1 MASLFDEYRDSYGQA
16 VEGSIRFSGLGHDF
30 FLKAKVDLLRRL
42 VIERGLAQDGAGV
55 RALDVGCGIG
65 SLHRHREGVFA
76 SLNGCDVSEE
86 SIRCARRGNPGV
98 AYSVCTSAA
107 LPYGED
113 IFDLAFASCVLHH
126 VAPDAWHDF
135 FREMRRVLRPGGI
148 ACIIEHNPWNPL
160 TRLAVLRCP
169 FDKDA
174 VLLRA
179 AMTET
184 LFRANGFGEIQSEH
198 FLLLP
203 RAGGLARKLERS
215 LAALPLGAQYACS
228 ARA

>member
-16 VEGSIRFSGLGHDF
+16 VEGSIRFSGLQHDF
-30 FLKAKVDLLRRL
+30 FLKAKAGLLRRL
-42 VIERGLAQDGAGV
+42 VVERGLEQDGAGV

-65 SLHRHREGVFA
+65 SLHRHLEGVFA
-76 SLNGCDVSEE
+76 SLNGCDVSVE
-86 SIRCARRGNPGV
+86 SILRARRGNPGI
-98 AYSVCTSAA
+98 AYSVCASAV
-107 LPYGED
+107 LPYDNGV
-113 IFDLAFASCVLHH
+113 FDLAFASCVLHH
-126 VAPDAWHDF
+126 VSPDTWHDF
-135 FREMRRVLRPGGI
+135 FREIRRVLRPGGM

-179 AMTET
+179 AMTEA
-184 LFRANGFGEIQSEH
+184 LFRATGFGEIQSEH

-203 RAGGLARKLERS
+203 RTGRLARKLERS

>member
-1 MASLFDEYRDSYGQA
+1 MANLFDAYRDSYGEA
-16 VEGSIRFSGLGHDF
+16 VDGAIRFSGLKHAF
-30 FLKAKVDLLRRL
+30 FMKAKADLLRRL
-42 VIERGLAQDGAGV
+42 VIERRLERDGTGV

-65 SLHRHREGVFA
+65 SLHRHLEGAFA

-86 SIRCARRGNPGV
+86 SIRRAGDDNPGV
-98 AYSVCTSAA
+98 AYSVCTPVR
-107 LPYGED
+107 LPYDDGT
-113 IFDLAFASCVLHH
+113 FDLAFASCVLHH
-126 VAPDAWHDF
+126 VPPDGSQDF
-135 FREMRRVLRPGGI
+135 LREMRRILRPGGI

-160 TRLAVLRCP
+160 TRLAVFRCP

-179 AMTET
+179 ARVEA
-184 LFRANGFGEIQSEH
+184 LFRETGLREIRSEH

-203 RAGGLARKLERS
+203 RTGSLTRRVERALAG
-215 LAALPLGAQYACS
+215 LPLGAQYACS

>member
-1 MASLFDEYRDSYGQA
+1 M
-16 VEGSIRFSGLGHDF
+16 VE
-30 FLKAKVDLLRRL
+30 RR
-42 VIERGLAQDGAGV
+42 IEQGGAGV

-65 SLHRHREGVFA
+65 SLHSPLKGVFA

-86 SIRCARRGNPGV
+86 SVARARRDNPDL
-98 AYSVCTSAA
+98 AYSACTSAA
-107 LPYGED
+107 LPYDDGV
-113 IFDLAFASCVLHH
+113 FDLAFASCVLHH
-126 VAPDAWHDF
+126 VPPGAWYAF
-135 FREMRRVLRPGGI
+135 FREIRRVLRPGGL

-179 AMTET
+179 RRVEA
-184 LFRANGFGEIQSEH
+184 LFRATGFSEIQSEH

-203 RAGGLARKLERS
+203 RTGRLARRLER
-215 LAALPLGAQYACS
+215 AFAPLPLGAQYACS